1 MEEIDKKILDMTIQV
16 AGESEANRFST
27 REIAA
32 KLGISEYMI
41 FDHFHDKDNLL
52 NLADERVADYYY
64 ASILKWGP
72 QSANFFEFFS
82 HIMDDLLSASSHGAF
97 AINYC
102 RVFPRYEKASD
113 FSFFK
118 EQCQNAIDTVLRFFP
133 LHHPE
138 DDAFSLWCYF
148 TREFVCDTQL
158 FIDHHLSD
166 TPKNRYWMA
175 KLIYEGF
182 SSQLKAD

>member
-1 MEEIDKKILDMTIQV
+1 MEEIDNKILDMTIQV

-82 HIMDDLLSASSHGAF
+82 HIMDDLLSVSSHGAF

-113 FSFFK
+113 FSFSRSNVKKRSIPPPVSSPFIA
-118 EQCQNAIDTVLRFFP
+118 QRTMPSPCGAISLGNLSAMLSSLLTAIFRILRRI
-133 LHHPE
+133 
-138 DDAFSLWCYF
+138 A
-148 TREFVCDTQL
+148 
-158 FIDHHLSD
+158 I
-166 TPKNRYWMA
+166 
-175 KLIYEGF
+175 
-182 SSQLKAD
+182 